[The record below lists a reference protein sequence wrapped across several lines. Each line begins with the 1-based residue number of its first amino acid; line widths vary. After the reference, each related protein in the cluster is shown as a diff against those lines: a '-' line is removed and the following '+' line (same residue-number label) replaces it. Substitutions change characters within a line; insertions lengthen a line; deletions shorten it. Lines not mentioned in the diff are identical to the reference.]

1 MMQAFEM
8 EIVNSAPVLSA
19 LVETIKQAGKS
30 KNTYLLCEKQRKMTD
45 SKLHKTSPNSLG
57 IKELTLPV
65 FFKKLGIKSLM
76 MCNGYD
82 LSSLTKYE
90 FIVLNENKCE
100 NSWHDIRN
108 DQLIADLHL
117 LFKKCRAITFNDWTD
132 LVGAS
137 GLLTGLF
144 DDVIKP
150 LNKSNLDFIFY
161 LDDPGKTL
169 FYQIDNILQIVSKF
183 GVKGKVTF
191 VLDEFEAVN
200 LWMVLNGEMPNT
212 TFNINTPYGLKKK
225 CFSILRTMNINRL
238 LIYSVNSVILFSEDQ
253 QFIFARRDFDQIA
266 EIAADARDKFITGFS
281 FGLLSKLDIQHSIA
295 LGLIM
300 LGVQTEMNISPDT
313 AQLLLYI
320 EKWLADQDQNNDKYL
335 YQ

>member
-1 MMQAFEM
+1 MQAFEM
-8 EIVNSAPVLSA
+8 EIVNSAPILSA
-19 LVETIKQAGKS
+19 LVETITQAGKS
-30 KNTYLLCEKQRKMTD
+30 KDKYLLCEKQRRMTD
-45 SKLHKTSPNSLG
+45 PKFHETQKNSLG
-57 IKELTLPV
+57 IKELTLPN

-82 LSSLTKYE
+82 VSSLTKYE
-90 FIVLNENKCE
+90 FIVLDENKCE
-100 NSWHDIRN
+100 NFWNDIKN
-108 DQLIADLHL
+108 DQLIADLLL
-117 LFKKCRAITFNDWTD
+117 LFKKCSAITFNDWTD
-132 LVGAS
+132 LVGTS

-169 FYQIDNILQIVSKF
+169 FYQIDNIHQIVNKF
-183 GVKGKVTF
+183 GIKGKVTF

-212 TFNINTPYGLKKK
+212 TFSINTPYGLKKK
-225 CFSILRTMNINRL
+225 CFSILRTMSINRL
-238 LIYSVNSVILFSEDQ
+238 LIYSVNSVILFSEEQ

-281 FGLLSKLDIQHSIA
+281 FGLLSKLDIQHCIA

-300 LGVQTEMNISPDT
+300 LGVQTEMKIPAGT
-313 AQLLLYI
+313 AELLMYV
-320 EKWLADQDQNNDKYL
+320 EKWLADHDQNNDKYL